1 MNQSKNQVNPTFFTS
16 LQEATGAIPYGM
28 TNDYMFRAVLQ
39 SNNKVLCGLIRSL
52 LHIDE
57 DTPLTAE
64 ITNPITLGES
74 ISDKEFRLDINVTV
88 NNNTLLN
95 LEMQVTNNLNWQK
108 RSISYLCRSFTQIN
122 KGENYSDINPAIHI
136 GFLDYTLFKEKPE
149 FYASYKIMNVK
160 NHMIYSDN
168 FDLRVVDLTQIHLA
182 TEEDKQ
188 YQLDYW
194 ASLFKSKTW
203 EELKMTAEK
212 NEYMQEASKTIF
224 QLSADE
230 LVRKRCRDREEY
242 YDDIRSYQ
250 HALAK
255 QEQEL
260 KEKDSEIEHL
270 RQKLIAA
277 GIDPED

>member
-1 MNQSKNQVNPTFFTS
+1 
-16 LQEATGAIPYGM
+16 
-28 TNDYMFRAVLQ
+28 
-39 SNNKVLCGLIRSL
+39 
-52 LHIDE
+52 
-57 DTPLTAE
+57 
-64 ITNPITLGES
+64 
-74 ISDKEFRLDINVTV
+74 
-88 NNNTLLN
+88 
-95 LEMQVTNNLNWQK
+95 
-108 RSISYLCRSFTQIN
+108 
-122 KGENYSDINPAIHI
+122 
-136 GFLDYTLFKEKPE
+136 
-149 FYASYKIMNVK
+149 
-160 NHMIYSDN
+160 MIYSDN

-260 KEKDSEIEHL
+260 KEKDIALREKDTENARL
-270 RQKLIAA
+270 RQKLIEA
-277 GIDPED
+277 GINPED